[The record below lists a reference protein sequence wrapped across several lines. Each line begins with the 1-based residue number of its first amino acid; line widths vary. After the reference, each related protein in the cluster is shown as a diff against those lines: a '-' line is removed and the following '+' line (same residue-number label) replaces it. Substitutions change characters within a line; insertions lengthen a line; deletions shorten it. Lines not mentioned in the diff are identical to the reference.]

1 MDISGLRVRITIQKN
16 ETVTDRYGNH
26 KAVWCDWFSCWA
38 TVGTSGLSASEK
50 EEAGHT
56 VEADKLDITVRWC
69 SETAA
74 VNSKQYRILLLDRIY
89 DITNIDEMGFKK
101 HSRKFHTRLVER

>member
-26 KAVWCDWFSCWA
+26 KAVWRDWFSCWA

-74 VNSKQYRILLLDRIY
+74 VNSKQYRILLLNRIY